1 MSISKELHFDR
12 FLIDLQAQSQ
22 QKIFDILAEETAIFC
37 DTSIQHVRDV
47 FEKRLGERTFGM
59 GDGLAIFDVKSSII
73 TKPMLVLA
81 RFDQELDFNSLDG
94 KDVDLMVAVISP
106 QNDVSSH
113 LQRLAH
119 VSRVLRSADL
129 RSALRDA
136 RDIDAMKVL
145 FMPTQ
150 DWMIAA

>member
-1 MSISKELHFDR
+1 MSIAKELHFDR
-12 FLIDLQAQSQ
+12 FLIDLKAQSQ

-37 DTSIQHVRDV
+37 NAGTQRVRDA

-59 GDGLAIFDVKSSII
+59 GDGLAIFDIKSPVI
-73 TKPMLVLA
+73 TRPMLVLS
-81 RFDQELDFNSLDG
+81 RFEQELDFDALDH
-94 KDVDLMVAVISP
+94 KMVDLMVAVVSP
-106 QNDVSSH
+106 QKDVSAH

-129 RSALRDA
+129 RAALRDA
-136 RDIDAMKVL
+136 HDIDAMRVL

-150 DWMIAA
+150 EWMIAA